1 MPWIREIEEDKAG
14 GKLKEIYENIKK
26 NRGKLSNIM
35 KIQSLMP
42 DVMESHLKLYM
53 DIMFNKNSGITREE
67 KELIAVIV
75 SAINDCPYCVS
86 HHAEALN
93 AYWKDPAKIQQVIND
108 YKTVDLPVRTFAILS
123 YAEKL
128 TLYPGSVDE
137 HDIENLQLHGISD
150 EDILNINLVVSYF
163 NFVNRIANGLGVE
176 HSDEE
181 VKGYVY

>member
-1 MPWIREIEEDKAG
+1 MPWIRVIEEDKAE
-14 GKLKEIYENIKK
+14 GKVKEVYEKVKK

-35 KIQSLMP
+35 AIQSLMP
-42 DVMESHLKLYM
+42 EVMESHLQLYM
-53 DIMFNKNSGITREE
+53 DVMFNKSGISREE

-75 SAINDCPYCVS
+75 SAINDCPYCVN

-93 AYWKDPAKIQQVIND
+93 VYWKNPEKIQHVIND
-108 YKTVDLPVRTFAILS
+108 FKTVELPVRTFAILS

-150 EDILNINLVVSYF
+150 EDILNINLIVSYF

-176 HSDEE
+176 SSDEE

>member
-1 MPWIREIEEDKAG
+1 MPWIRVIEEETAE
-14 GKLKEIYENIKK
+14 GKLKDVYDRVKQ

-35 KIQSLMP
+35 QIQSLMP
-42 DVMESHLKLYM
+42 EVMESHLQLYM
-53 DIMFNKNSGITREE
+53 DIMFNKSGISREE

-75 SAINDCPYCVS
+75 SAINDCPYCVN

-93 AYWKDPAKIQQVIND
+93 VYWKDSAKIQQIIND
-108 YKTVDLPVRTFAILS
+108 FKTVDLPVRTFAILS

-137 HDIENLQLHGISD
+137 HDIENLKLHGLSD
-150 EDILNINLVVSYF
+150 KDILNINLVVSYF

-176 HSDEE
+176 FSDEE